1 MAATNIRS
9 RQIKDADIIRDD
21 VNTTTSGSAL
31 ITKAVS
37 GTGVS
42 LSSTGIDAGTG
53 DVTIALASGV
63 VTAGT
68 YNQVTV
74 DTYGR
79 VTSGTTVSSG
89 SGYTVA
95 SVSTTPYTETA
106 TSGTKVLLVTASSAI
121 TINLPTAVGNTA
133 TYIIKKVSGANSVTI
148 DANSTQTI
156 DGGLTAVLNKVYES
170 ITLVSDNSNWQII

>member
-1 MAATNIRS
+1 MGNTNIRS
-9 RQIKDADIIRDD
+9 RQIKDADILKADI
-21 VNTTTSGSAL
+21 NTTTTGSAL
-31 ITKAVS
+31 ITKVVS
-37 GTGVS
+37 GTGIS
-42 LSSTGIDAGTG
+42 LSSTGVDAGTG
-53 DVTIALASGV
+53 DVTVSLASGV
-63 VTAGT
+63 ATAGT
-68 YNQVTV
+68 YDAVTV

-79 VTSGTTVSSG
+79 VTSGTVGGSG

-95 SVSTTPYTETA
+95 SVSTTPYTDTA

-133 TYIIKKVSGANSVTI
+133 TYIIKKISGANSVTV
-148 DANSTQTI
+148 DAFSTQTI